1 MTNSEW
7 VLDLFNK
14 KKIKKLEHEIE
25 HQYKLL
31 EAKNVTINKLES
43 EISSRRFENEKLIN
57 WIMNILQQFGTI
69 DAGGVQHIQIPV
81 NKNAEPVY
89 GRGAGMGVMEEI
101 HIPSITVAKVRYHRD
116 DK

>member
-1 MTNSEW
+1 MTNREW
-7 VLDLFNK
+7 LFDLFNK

-43 EISSRRFENEKLIN
+43 EIASRRFENEKLIN
-57 WIMNILQQFGTI
+57 WIMNILQQFGTV
-69 DAGGVQHIQIPV
+69 DAGGMQHIQIPV
-81 NKNAEPVY
+81 NKSSEPIY
-89 GRGAGMGVMEEI
+89 SGREGMGIMEEI
-101 HIPSITVAKVRYHRD
+101 HIPSITVAKARYHRD